1 MYEINL
7 QTIHFSSGQKYRFSE
22 EIAETLDF
30 EESIVIRLASSLMS
44 AAQNILAFDY
54 KGNLLWK
61 IPSPRSFEARNP
73 YVSVFRK
80 GSLLEV
86 LNWDGHVLTVHPKL
100 GTILSEDFYSGEV
113 SHRRTASARR
123 WI

>member
-7 QTIHFSSGQKYRFSE
+7 QTIYFSNGQKYHFPD

-30 EESIVIRLASSLMS
+30 EDSIIVRLASGLMS
-44 AAQNILAFDY
+44 AAQNILALDY

-61 IPSPRSFEARNP
+61 IPRPRSFDARNP

-80 GSLLEV
+80 GAFLEA
-86 LNWDGHVLTVHPKL
+86 LNWDGHVLTIHPKL
-100 GTILSEDFYSGEV
+100 GTILSEDYYSGEAT
-113 SHRRTASARR
+113 HRRTASVRH
-123 WI
+123 WM